1 MTQWQ
6 LLQGNVLIGELSEY
20 GSDQPFLL
28 ARFTPGPGWES
39 VRALFEAWAALR
51 GPDPDGSR
59 TVAVVK
65 PLRDLE
71 LTLAP
76 VGGEQALLQVFRNCT
91 MRIDG
96 SEARLRY

>member
-6 LLQGNVLIGELSEY
+6 LLRGEVLLGELNEY
-20 GSDQPFLL
+20 GSDQPFFL

-39 VRALFEAWAALR
+39 VRVLFEAWASLS
-51 GPDPDGSR
+51 GPDLDGSR
-59 TVAVVK
+59 TYAVLK
-65 PLRDLE
+65 PLTDLQ

-76 VGGEQALLQVFRNCT
+76 VGSRQPSLQVFKDCT
-91 MRIDG
+91 LRIDG

>member
-6 LLQGNVLIGELSEY
+6 LLQGNVLLGELSEY
-20 GSDQPFLL
+20 GVDQPYFL

-39 VRALFEAWAALR
+39 VRESFEAWASLA

-59 TVAVVK
+59 TYAALK
-65 PLRDLE
+65 PLTDLE

-76 VGGEQALLQVFRNCT
+76 VDGREPVLQVFKSCT
-91 MRIDG
+91 LRIGG

>member
-1 MTQWQ
+1 MHWR
-6 LLQGNVLIGELSEY
+6 LLRGDVVVGELSEY
-20 GSDQPFLL
+20 GCDQPFSL
-28 ARFTPGPGWES
+28 AHFTPGPGWEG
-39 VRALFEAWAALR
+39 VRSLFEAWAALR

-76 VGGEQALLQVFRNCT
+76 FDGGQPSLQVFRSC
-91 MRIDG
+91 MLRIDG
-96 SEARLRY
+96 TQARFRY

>member
-6 LLQGNVLIGELSEY
+6 LLQGNVLLGELSEY
-20 GSDQPFLL
+20 GCDQPFFL

-39 VRALFEAWAALR
+39 VRALFEAWAAFS

-59 TVAVVK
+59 IVAVVK

-76 VGGEQALLQVFRNCT
+76 VGGGQPLLQVFKNC
-91 MRIDG
+91 MLCIDG
-96 SEARLRY
+96 SEARLRH

>member
-6 LLQGNVLIGELSEY
+6 LLRGNVLLGELSEY
-20 GSDQPFLL
+20 GCDQPFFL

-39 VRALFEAWAALR
+39 VRGLFEAWAAVR
-51 GPDPDGSR
+51 GLDPDGSR
-59 TVAVVK
+59 TVAAVK
-65 PLRDLE
+65 PLRDLK

-76 VGGEQALLQVFRNCT
+76 VGSGQPVLQVFRDCSL
-91 MRIDG
+91 RIDG

>member
-6 LLQGNVLIGELSEY
+6 LLQGNVLLGELSEY
-20 GSDQPFLL
+20 GCDQPFFL
-28 ARFTPGPGWES
+28 ARLTPGPGWEG
-39 VRALFEAWAALR
+39 VRALFEAWAALS

-76 VGGEQALLQVFRNCT
+76 VGGGQPLLQVFKSCT
-91 MRIDG
+91 LRIDG